1 MNKITKY
8 DYPAGGASNET
19 VATLD
24 DGRKLSINTQY
35 SVVMPLG
42 DHAADCDQINKMGGR
57 CTCGKLAG
65 VDVDTLIA
73 DARING
79 KRGLPPRPDE
89 TAERKA
95 QRLVGL
101 AGLDKHGPGW
111 CGKCQSYCFGDC
123 DK

>member
-65 VDVDTLIA
+65 VDVDALVA

-79 KRGLPPRPDE
+79 KRGVAP
-89 TAERKA
+89 TT
-95 QRLVGL
+95 QLVG
-101 AGLDKHGPGW
+101 AAKLDKHSPGW
-111 CGKCQSYCFGDC
+111 CDKCKSYCYGDC
-123 DK
+123 DT